1 MGENRVYTY
10 SDFVRMSKSLDRTE
24 NRLPEESLRC
34 IYQIKKKLNIK
45 EINHAKYY
53 ELFEKPKIKKDGDVL
68 NDVYKCLNKITDKT
82 YDKLSKEIMDIMD
95 KLTLEESETSQQIC
109 NKFFEII
116 TNNSL
121 CCGLYA
127 QLYNDLCSK
136 HEEFKTIFKNHI
148 QTYLDE
154 YKTIQHVSP
163 NEDYDNYCLHV
174 KKLDK
179 MKNFTLFLC
188 KSLAYC
194 LCDISDVVDV
204 ILYFQERCISTIEQ
218 VEYISENE
226 QVVDSL
232 YLILKEV
239 IDYLLFHESW
249 EVIKRNQRYL
259 HEWKGNGKNN
269 KMKFKLMDIEDIIRK
284 NEE

>member
-1 MGENRVYTY
+1 MGEYYTY
-10 SDFVRMSKSLDRTE
+10 SNFVAISKTLKRSE
-24 NRLPEESLRC
+24 HSLPEDSLKC
-34 IYQIKKKLNIK
+34 LYQIKKKLNIK
-45 EINHAKYY
+45 ELNHMKYV
-53 ELFEKPKIKKDGDVL
+53 ELYEKPKIKKDGDVL
-68 NDVYKCLNKITDKT
+68 NDVYKCLNKITEKT
-82 YDKLSKEIMDIMD
+82 YDKLSKEIMEIMD
-95 KLTLEESETSQQIC
+95 KLTLEDSETNQKIC
-109 NKFFEII
+109 KKFFEII

-127 QLYNDLCSK
+127 QLYNDLCTK

-163 NEDYDNYCLHV
+163 NDDYDNYCLHV

-188 KSLAYC
+188 KSLTYC
-194 LCDISDVVDV
+194 LCDISDIVEI
-204 ILYFQERCISTIEQ
+204 ILYFQERCISTIEE

-226 QVVDSL
+226 QVIDSL
-232 YLILKEV
+232 YLIIKEV
-239 IDYLLFHESW
+239 IDYMLFHESW
-249 EVIKRNQRYL
+249 EIIKRNQQYL
-259 HEWKGNGKNN
+259 KEYKGNGKNN

>member
-1 MGENRVYTY
+1 MGEYYTY
-10 SDFVRMSKSLDRTE
+10 SNFVAISKTLKRSE
-24 NRLPEESLRC
+24 HSLPEDSLKC
-34 IYQIKKKLNIK
+34 LYQIKKKLNIK
-45 EINHAKYY
+45 ELNHVKYV
-53 ELFEKPKIKKDGDVL
+53 ELYEKPKIKKDGDVL
-68 NDVYKCLNKITDKT
+68 NDVYKCLNKITEKT
-82 YDKLSKEIMDIMD
+82 YDKLSKEIMEIMD
-95 KLTLEESETSQQIC
+95 KLTLEDSETNQKIC
-109 NKFFEII
+109 KKFFEII

-127 QLYNDLCSK
+127 QLYNDLCTK

-163 NEDYDNYCLHV
+163 NDDYDNYCLHV

-188 KSLAYC
+188 KSLTYC
-194 LCDISDVVDV
+194 LCDISDIVEI
-204 ILYFQERCISTIEQ
+204 ILYFQERCISTIEE

-226 QVVDSL
+226 QVIDSL
-232 YLILKEV
+232 YLIIKEV
-239 IDYLLFHESW
+239 IDYMLFHESW
-249 EVIKRNQRYL
+249 EIIKRNQQYL
-259 HEWKGNGKNN
+259 KEYKGNGKNN

>member
-1 MGENRVYTY
+1 MGEYYTY
-10 SDFVRMSKSLDRTE
+10 SNFVAISKTLKRSE
-24 NRLPEESLRC
+24 HSLPEDSLKC
-34 IYQIKKKLNIK
+34 LYQIKKKLNIK
-45 EINHAKYY
+45 ELNHMKYV
-53 ELFEKPKIKKDGDVL
+53 ELYEKPKIKKDGDVL
-68 NDVYKCLNKITDKT
+68 NDVYKCLNKITEKT
-82 YDKLSKEIMDIMD
+82 YDKLSKEIMEIMD
-95 KLTLEESETSQQIC
+95 KLTVEDSETNQKIC
-109 NKFFEII
+109 KKFFEII

-127 QLYNDLCSK
+127 QLYNDLCTK

-163 NEDYDNYCLHV
+163 NDDYDNYCLHV

-188 KSLAYC
+188 KSLTYC
-194 LCDISDVVDV
+194 LCDISDIVEI
-204 ILYFQERCISTIEQ
+204 ILYFQERCISTIEE

-226 QVVDSL
+226 QVIDSL
-232 YLILKEV
+232 YLIIKEV
-239 IDYLLFHESW
+239 IDYMLFHESW
-249 EVIKRNQRYL
+249 EIIKRNQQYL
-259 HEWKGNGKNN
+259 KEYKGNGKNN

>member
-1 MGENRVYTY
+1 MGEYYTY
-10 SDFVRMSKSLDRTE
+10 SNFVAISKTLKRSE
-24 NRLPEESLRC
+24 HSLPEDSLKC
-34 IYQIKKKLNIK
+34 LYKIKKKLNIK
-45 EINHAKYY
+45 ELNHMKYV
-53 ELFEKPKIKKDGDVL
+53 ELYEKPKIKKDGDVL
-68 NDVYKCLNKITDKT
+68 NDVYKCLNKITEKT
-82 YDKLSKEIMDIMD
+82 YDKLSKEIMEIMD
-95 KLTLEESETSQQIC
+95 KLTVEDSETNQKIC
-109 NKFFEII
+109 KKFFEII

-127 QLYNDLCSK
+127 QLYNDLCTK

-163 NEDYDNYCLHV
+163 NDDYDNYCLHV

-188 KSLAYC
+188 KSLTYC
-194 LCDISDVVDV
+194 LCDISDIVEI
-204 ILYFQERCISTIEQ
+204 ILYFQERCISTIEE

-226 QVVDSL
+226 QVIDSL
-232 YLILKEV
+232 YLIIKEV
-239 IDYLLFHESW
+239 IDYMLFHESW
-249 EVIKRNQRYL
+249 EIIKRNQQYL
-259 HEWKGNGKNN
+259 KEYKGNGKNN

>member
-1 MGENRVYTY
+1 MGENRIYTY
-10 SDFVRMSKSLDRTE
+10 SDFVRMSKSLNRQE
-24 NRLPEESLRC
+24 NHLPEDSLKC

-45 EINHAKYY
+45 EMNHAKYY

-68 NDVYKCLNKITDKT
+68 NDVYKCLNKITEKT

-95 KLTLEESETSQQIC
+95 KITLEESETSQQIC
-109 NKFFEII
+109 KKFFDII

-127 QLYNDLCSK
+127 QLYNDLCTK

-148 QTYLDE
+148 QTYLED
-154 YKTIQHVSP
+154 YKTIQGVSP
-163 NEDYDNYCLHV
+163 NEDYDLYCIHV

-188 KSLAYC
+188 KSLSYC
-194 LCDISDVVDV
+194 LCDISDIVDI
-204 ILYFQERCISTIEQ
+204 ILYFQQRCISTIEH
-218 VEYISENE
+218 EDYISENE

-232 YLILKEV
+232 YLILTEV
-239 IDYLLFHESW
+239 IDYMIFHESW
-249 EVIKRNQRYL
+249 EIIRRNQTYL
-259 HEWKGNGKNN
+259 HDLKGNGKNN
-269 KMKFKLMDIEDIIRK
+269 KIKFKLMDIEDIIRK